1 MKKIISFISVI
12 AMIISVS
19 SMSAIAEENT
29 KTFETYDF
37 NSDGKVNGEDIYL
50 ITQRYLEIAT
60 QRTDII
66 ADQSVRDKVDS
77 YADIDKDGYIDMNDV
92 LALGEILAESHSAGD
107 VNFDGEVN
115 AVDASMVLTYYALIS
130 VDEEHMVT
138 ADDYGII
145 FLGDYDK
152 DGYINA
158 SDASDILCYYAS
170 TSVNNE
176 NWTFGTQS

>member
-1 MKKIISFISVI
+1 MKRRFLGILTAA
-12 AMIISVS
+12 AMTLSAMPFTVS
-19 SMSAIAEENT
+19 AEDTSSITESC
-29 KTFETYDF
+29 DF

-77 YADIDKDGYIDMNDV
+77 NADIDKDGYIDMNDV
-92 LALGEILAESHSAGD
+92 LALGEILAESHSVGD
-107 VNFDGEVN
+107 VNFDGEVD
-115 AVDASMVLTYYALIS
+115 AVDASMVLTYYTLIS
-130 VDEEHMVT
+130 VDEEHMAT

-158 SDASDILCYYAS
+158 SDASDILCCYVSAS
-170 TSVNNE
+170 VDK
-176 NWTFGTQS
+176 